1 MKKMMSMAVFLF
13 FATAIQV
20 FTAESLDLAVLHFTN
35 NSDDRGLNY
44 LEEAIPEM
52 LITNLTASPEIRV
65 LERTR
70 IVNILEE
77 QQLSLSG
84 VIDESEVV
92 EIGKLIGADVLVYG
106 SIFVG
111 ELQMRIDA
119 RAVSTEDG
127 SVRSG
132 VKVLRDISGGMDVIG
147 MIDELA
153 EKIIEALT
161 REQVT
166 IAAINDVPDFQ
177 PVAGKALAAAV
188 ILDNTHRMSGSEC
201 PVYLLVSMKAGK
213 ILSPSAR
220 VPLNICMV
228 MDKSGSME
236 SEKKL
241 EYVKQAGLFVI
252 DNLERDDHFSLVTYD
267 THVYTPVDAGPVRN
281 KSSVKEIIRQIEPG
295 SSTNLSGGMLEGYAQ
310 VLSFFDRESVNRVLL
325 LTDGLANTGITNP
338 NLLKKIVQEKNRD
351 AITLSTFGVG
361 IDFNE
366 DLLTMLSEFGGANYH
381 FIHQPEDIPAIFNT
395 ELQGLLSVVAQNAK
409 IEIKMADGVSC
420 SHVFGYVYETD
431 GNVVR
436 VNLNDIFS
444 DEDKSI
450 LLKFNVPEF
459 SANDMKLCNVVLT
472 YDDVIRSHRRIREA
486 YEVKIISTKD
496 EKLVNQN
503 RNTVVHENIALYE
516 STRLLDE
523 TMSLIDERNFE
534 AADKKILDNMRLLR
548 SNVNHASSKR
558 LKQQMLNVVKY
569 SEAYQD
575 VAQMDAAEVK
585 EMQKS
590 MKYKNYLQ
598 KKKK

>member
-1 MKKMMSMAVFLF
+1 MKKMMSMTVLLLLSF
-13 FATAIQV
+13 AIQGLK
-20 FTAESLDLAVLHFTN
+20 AEKLDLAVLHFTN

-52 LITNLTASPEIRV
+52 LMTNLTASPAIRV

-77 QQLSLSG
+77 QKLSLSG
-84 VIDESEVV
+84 VIDGSKAVV
-92 EIGKLIGADVLVYG
+92 IGKLIGADVLVYG
-106 SIFVG
+106 SIYA
-111 ELQMRIDA
+111 EDAQIRIDA
-119 RAVSTEDG
+119 RAVSVEDG

-132 VKVLRDISGGMDVIG
+132 VKVLRDISGGMDIIG

-153 EKIIEALT
+153 EKIIKGLT

-166 IAAINDVPDFQ
+166 IAAMNDVPDFQ

-188 ILDNTHRMSGSEC
+188 MLDNTHRMRGSKD

-267 THVYTPVDAGPVRN
+267 THVYTPVGAGPVRN
-281 KSSVKEIIRQIEPG
+281 KSRVKNIIRQIEPG

-310 VLSFFDRESVNRVLL
+310 VLNFFNRESVNRVLL

-351 AITLSTFGVG
+351 AVTLSTFGVG
-361 IDFNE
+361 VDFNE

-409 IEIKMADGVSC
+409 VEIQMADGVSC
-420 SHVFGYVYETD
+420 SHVFGYVYETE
-431 GNVVR
+431 GNMVR
-436 VNLNDIFS
+436 VNLNDVFS

-450 LLKFNVPEF
+450 LLKLNVPEF
-459 SANDMKLCNVVLT
+459 SKNDLTLCNVVLT
-472 YDDVIRSHRRIREA
+472 YDDVIRSHRRIREEHELKVIA
-486 YEVKIISTKD
+486 TND
-496 EKLVNQN
+496 EKIVSRH
-503 RNTVVHENIALYE
+503 RNAIVQENIALYE
-516 STRLLDE
+516 SALLLDE
-523 TMSLIDERNFE
+523 TMTLIDEKNFD

-598 KKKK
+598 